1 MMVLI
6 LALLPIGMMGQNETT
21 SRLEVFDKAPLMKN
35 GIDYYQKLI
44 NTFKYGGNRA
54 AELWYETEEQVYRNK
69 YDALSSQ
76 SQRAQQ
82 EFKEQGDT
90 VLANRT
96 REQYNAQIDE
106 VSRRMDEF
114 DSIYTQYKLLF
125 IEGPSFDAESALA
138 YKITSTVNEKKDG
151 NLNTRIASGELIAM
165 KSDQNIWFTM
175 TQPPFLQTVTMDIDG
190 VLLDS
195 LLHLTAYACYTS
207 ANRDNHH
214 MILDGTSYYLFWQSM
229 KSTVSHDADGMQK
242 LLAQTFSD
250 ITEAVLA
257 NDKEKIKSL
266 APTINRLLAHYRSL
280 QLPDQYIKNNLYM
293 PF

>member
-1 MMVLI
+1 
-6 LALLPIGMMGQNETT
+6 
-21 SRLEVFDKAPLMKN
+21 
-35 GIDYYQKLI
+35 
-44 NTFKYGGNRA
+44 
-54 AELWYETEEQVYRNK
+54 
-69 YDALSSQ
+69 
-76 SQRAQQ
+76 
-82 EFKEQGDT
+82 
-90 VLANRT
+90 
-96 REQYNAQIDE
+96 
-106 VSRRMDEF
+106 
-114 DSIYTQYKLLF
+114 
-125 IEGPSFDAESALA
+125 
-138 YKITSTVNEKKDG
+138 
-151 NLNTRIASGELIAM
+151 
-165 KSDQNIWFTM
+165 M

-280 QLPDQYIKNNLYM
+280 QLPDQYIKDNLYM